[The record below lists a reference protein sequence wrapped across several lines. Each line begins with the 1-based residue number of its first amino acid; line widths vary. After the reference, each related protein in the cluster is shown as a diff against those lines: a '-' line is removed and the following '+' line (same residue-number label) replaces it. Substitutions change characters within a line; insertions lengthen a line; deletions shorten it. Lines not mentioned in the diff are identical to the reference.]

1 MSPDNKKML
10 MFKQNIQKAVQ
21 YSFYDFDVVKQV
33 LDSNS
38 SKDMSFKS
46 SDKLQ
51 AACYDYEINSN
62 DLPVSQL
69 QGIAI
74 DNSLNIYI
82 CRDGNN
88 NNNCRAE
95 LCVMFKLSNKTK
107 IYDVYGEINEITDAL
122 NDDSVELEIEEIQLT
137 NDKIYIGMAPK
148 EEKYRKYAYIYS
160 IDRSY
165 IY

>member
-62 DLPVSQL
+62 DLPLSQL
-69 QGIAI
+69 QLII
-74 DNSLNIYI
+74 
-82 CRDGNN
+82 
-88 NNNCRAE
+88 
-95 LCVMFKLSNKTK
+95 V
-107 IYDVYGEINEITDAL
+107 
-122 NDDSVELEIEEIQLT
+122 
-137 NDKIYIGMAPK
+137 
-148 EEKYRKYAYIYS
+148 
-160 IDRSY
+160 
-165 IY
+165 

>member
-1 MSPDNKKML
+1 M
-10 MFKQNIQKAVQ
+10 
-21 YSFYDFDVVKQV
+21 
-33 LDSNS
+33 
-38 SKDMSFKS
+38 
-46 SDKLQ
+46 
-51 AACYDYEINSN
+51 
-62 DLPVSQL
+62 

-88 NNNCRAE
+88 SNCRAE

-122 NDDSVELEIEEIQLT
+122 NDDSVELEIEGIQLT

>member
-1 MSPDNKKML
+1 ML
-10 MFKQNIQKAVQ
+10 
-21 YSFYDFDVVKQV
+21 
-33 LDSNS
+33 L
-38 SKDMSFKS
+38 
-46 SDKLQ
+46 L
-51 AACYDYEINSN
+51 
-62 DLPVSQL
+62 LPSRQ
-69 QGIAI
+69 
-74 DNSLNIYI
+74 
-82 CRDGNN
+82 
-88 NNNCRAE
+88 
-95 LCVMFKLSNKTK
+95 

>member
-1 MSPDNKKML
+1 M
-10 MFKQNIQKAVQ
+10 
-21 YSFYDFDVVKQV
+21 
-33 LDSNS
+33 
-38 SKDMSFKS
+38 
-46 SDKLQ
+46 
-51 AACYDYEINSN
+51 
-62 DLPVSQL
+62 

-122 NDDSVELEIEEIQLT
+122 NDDSVELEIEGIQLT

-148 EEKYRKYAYIYS
+148 NQDIRNNAFIYS
-160 IDRSY
+160 VELSDIHE
-165 IY
+165 I